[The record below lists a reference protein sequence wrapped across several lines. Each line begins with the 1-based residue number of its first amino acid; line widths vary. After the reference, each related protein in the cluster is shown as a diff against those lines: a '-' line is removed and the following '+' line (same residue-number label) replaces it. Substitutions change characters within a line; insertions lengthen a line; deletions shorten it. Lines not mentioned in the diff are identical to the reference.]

1 MRLAGAPWERPEGLT
16 VPAAFRKEKRAGRR
30 EYLRARLDGEG
41 RAEVFAS
48 EGSGRISGLAWAR
61 GLVELE
67 DGARTVAPGDP
78 VRYLPFAAFGL

>member
-1 MRLAGAPWERPEGLT
+1 
-16 VPAAFRKEKRAGRR
+16 VPAAFAKDKRAGRR
-30 EYLRARLDGEG
+30 EYLRARLDARGH
-41 RAEVFAS
+41 AEVFAS

-67 DGARTVAPGDP
+67 DGPRTIRPGDP